1 MGREREEGREEERER
16 EREKCRVQ
24 EGEIAM
30 FCLPARGAREEEE
43 RKRRERGCEDR
54 RLVFPS
60 WSQTCQTLYAFRC
73 TSALRRFEQSLSCYG
88 RNLRLRPDLNRLEGD
103 LKEL

>member
-1 MGREREEGREEERER
+1 MRWGERER
-16 EREKCRVQ
+16 EGEGWEKCRVQ

-43 RKRRERGCEDR
+43 RKRRERGCEDC

-60 WSQTCQTLYAFRC
+60 WSEPDRHLTPSDGHQLVDTFYQVSDITDQT
-73 TSALRRFEQSLSCYG
+73 
-88 RNLRLRPDLNRLEGD
+88 
-103 LKEL
+103 